1 MTFIREHALERFW
14 LERRLECLS
23 LLDDFANQEFYN
35 EEPEDRMSPDDPKL
49 TLMKNHYK
57 DVINP
62 YELNETLKR
71 VYPPHQYGP
80 EQPKE

>member
-14 LERRLECLS
+14 LERRIECLS
-23 LLDDFANQEFYN
+23 IMDDFANQEFYN
-35 EEPEDRMSPDDPKL
+35 DNPEDRMDSNDPKL
-49 TLMKNHYK
+49 IMMRKHYA

-71 VYPPHQYGP
+71 IYPSHQYGP
-80 EQPKE
+80 EPKE